1 MKKIAPSKLKKLLIA
16 LLVIGIFVFIA
27 FNYGNS
33 FIEKKLRNNQKL
45 NEFVAFSSV
54 EVSILN
60 KTIVFNELKS
70 KREISFKKN
79 AVKGSITKVKVQDF
93 NLWSYL
99 TKKNIEIGKIH
110 FTKPALSLYK
120 NSTPKSIK
128 TDSTAKNK
136 IYIKEIILNNGSLL
150 QLDSIQED
158 TILSLYKLNSIIKN
172 VTIDGE
178 KTRQKPLPKLEKLSF
193 KNLEYTLGEWEKI
206 SVQNL
211 LFQNNNLTAQHF
223 LLATIYSKNELSQ
236 YLPKERDYYHIEIPE
251 IQLQKVKVL
260 SNNKLTIQ
268 LDKISI
274 IEPLFEFYRDK
285 LLPDDFT
292 TKAFITNQ
300 FKQVQIPI
308 NIDAF
313 ALHNGHLKYAERTSL
328 KREPK
333 PLELEEIHV
342 EIQELNFPL
351 DSTLHI
357 QTSSQLMGNGQFN
370 LDWTFENPA
379 KSTAFLTK
387 GELSHF
393 NTTTLNPFLRAN
405 LNVEV
410 EGEIDKM
417 YFTFSGDSYRTTGD
431 MKMNYDDFKFK
442 VLRKDLL
449 GVNKLLTGIVN
460 LFTNDGSKTD
470 AEGYRYGKIE
480 TERVAHK
487 SFFNYQWLAIQSGI
501 KETVTGNGK
510 KD

>member
-1 MKKIAPSKLKKLLIA
+1 MKKNATSIPKKLLIA
-16 LLVIGIFVFIA
+16 LLVIGIIFLITL
-27 FNYGNS
+27 NYGNS
-33 FIEKKLRNNQKL
+33 FIEKKLQNNHTL
-45 NEFVAFSSV
+45 NEFVAFGSV

-60 KTIVFNELKS
+60 KTIVFNELKA
-70 KREISFKKN
+70 KKEIPFKKN
-79 AVKGSITKVKVQDF
+79 AIKGLITKVKVQDF

-99 TKKNIEIGKIH
+99 IDKSIEIGKIH
-110 FTKPALSLYK
+110 ITTPALSIYK
-120 NSTPKSIK
+120 NSAITSIK
-128 TDSTAKNK
+128 TDSSAKKK
-136 IYIKEIILNNGSLL
+136 IYIKQITLNNGSLV
-150 QLDSIQED
+150 QLDSIQND
-158 TILSLYKLNSIIKN
+158 TILSLYKLNGIIKD
-172 VTIDGE
+172 VTINGE
-178 KTRQKPLPKLEKLSF
+178 KGRQKTTPKLEKLSF
-193 KNLEYTLGEWEKI
+193 KNLEYSLGEWEKI
-206 SVQNL
+206 SVQNI
-211 LFQNNNLTAQHF
+211 LFENNNLTAQHF

-236 YLPKERDYYHIEIPE
+236 YLPKERDYYHIQIPE
-251 IQLQKVKVL
+251 IQLQKVKMF
-260 SNNKLTIQ
+260 SKNKLTIQ
-268 LDKISI
+268 LHKILI
-274 IEPLFEFYRDK
+274 IEPFFEFYRDK
-285 LLPDDFT
+285 LLPDDVLS
-292 TKAFITNQ
+292 KDFITNQ

-308 NIDAF
+308 RINAF
-313 ALHNGHLKYAERTSL
+313 TLYNGYLKYAERTSL

-333 PLELEEIHV
+333 PLELEDIHV
-342 EIQELNFPL
+342 KIQDLNFPI

-357 QTSSQLMGNGQFN
+357 QTTSKLMGNGEFN

-393 NTTTLNPFLRAN
+393 NTSTLNPFLRAN

-442 VLRKDLL
+442 ILRKDLL

-470 AEGYRYGKIE
+470 PEGYRYGKIE
-480 TERVAHK
+480 TERVTHK